1 MDDDDDTRGGG
12 RLTTT
17 IPRPTQRRASDAGQS
32 RLGDKGR
39 RAPEDRIARKRHVGW
54 LFALAGLVVVG
65 SIAAA
70 LFVLPVRTWFDQDR
84 EITGLENVRDQYQSV
99 NNDLQDEV
107 ERLQTDDGIR
117 EAAREELGR
126 IDGGEARESVLSS
139 PLPRQMP
146 IGWPYSQIDLI
157 MTLRAAD
164 ISATPDTIEAVGS
177 VATAD
182 PTAEVDGAVAPA
194 AAAATVTPEASA
206 TGTAADA

>member
-1 MDDDDDTRGGG
+1 MDDDVDARGGG
-12 RLTTT
+12 HLTTT
-17 IPRPTQRRASDAGQS
+17 IPRPTQRRASDAGRS
-32 RLGDKGR
+32 RLGDRGQ

-54 LFALAGLVVVG
+54 LFALAGLVVAV

-70 LFVLPVRTWFDQDR
+70 LFVLPVRTWFEQDR
-84 EITGLENVRDQYQSV
+84 EIAGLENERNELQSV

-126 IDGGEARESVLSS
+126 IDGGEARETMLSS

-146 IGWPYSQIDLI
+146 DGWPYSQIDRI
-157 MTLRAAD
+157 MILRAAD
-164 ISATPDTIEAVGS
+164 ISATPDTIVAS

-182 PTAEVDGAVAPA
+182 PLAEPEGSVA
-194 AAAATVTPEASA
+194 AAAPEATVAEEPSL
-206 TGTAADA
+206 TGTATDA